1 MPYGSVNAENFMIA
15 YSKMTPTQKANVDRF
30 FRDMQRINA
39 SPDAN
44 KERAQ
49 YLARLRAMSK

>member
-15 YSKMTPTQKANVDRF
+15 YSKMTPAQKANVDRF

-49 YLARLRAMSK
+49 YLARLRAMK